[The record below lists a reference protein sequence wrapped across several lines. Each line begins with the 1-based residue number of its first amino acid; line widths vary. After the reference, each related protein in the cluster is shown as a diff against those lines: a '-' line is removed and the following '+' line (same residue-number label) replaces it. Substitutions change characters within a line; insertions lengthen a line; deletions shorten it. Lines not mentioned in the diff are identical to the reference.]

1 MSTTPVLELDGV
13 TAGYGRTTVLRDV
26 SFAVAPGSVVAVL
39 GPNGAG
45 KTTTLRLVAGLIA
58 PTSGAGRVKGDD
70 VSKLRA
76 NRRAKRG
83 VCLIPEGRG
92 IFRSLT
98 VADNLRLQTPKR
110 HEAQAVEKAVAAF
123 PILGDRLTQVAGSMS
138 GGQQQMLA
146 LARAYLAEP
155 DVVALDE
162 VSMGLAPKIVDEIF
176 ESLRTLAAAGTALV
190 LVEQYVHQ
198 ALEMADT
205 VVLLDRGTT
214 SYVGPASA
222 IDQQELLRSYLGT
235 HEPSLG
241 A

>member
-1 MSTTPVLELDGV
+1 MSTTPVLELDHV

-26 SFAVAPGSVVAVL
+26 SFSVAPGSVVAVL

-45 KTTTLRLVAGLIA
+45 KTTTLRVVAGMLT
-58 PTSGAGRVKGDD
+58 PSSGTVRVKGKD
-70 VSKLRA
+70 A
-76 NRRAKRG
+76 NRMRPHRRVKHG
-83 VCLIPEGRG
+83 ICLIPEGRG
-92 IFRSLT
+92 VFRNLT
-98 VADNLRLQTPKR
+98 VRDNLRLQAPPR
-110 HEAQAVEKAVAAF
+110 LADEAVDRAVTAF
-123 PILGDRLTQVAGSMS
+123 PALGDRLTQPAGSMS

-146 LARAYLAEP
+146 LARAYLCEP

-162 VSMGLAPKIVDEIF
+162 VSMGLAPKIVEEIF
-176 ESLRTLAAAGTALV
+176 DSLRALAASGTALI

-205 VVLLDRGTT
+205 VVLLDRGST
-214 SYVGPASA
+214 SFVGPASA

-235 HEPSLG
+235 HPSSVG